1 MGRTGRYRAQKI
13 SRGKFPRLIFLV
25 SEVNGY
31 AVGCPLCIWNEQV
44 KTVRLRSSV
53 ISHMDDDSSQLQLAF
68 SGAQQNRIRYLLY
81 THHRNAAICTLVQSL
96 TEPNSLP
103 PIPEEP
109 HCGAELPAST
119 IDVKKLLRHLHA
131 EATFCRVVC

>member
-1 MGRTGRYRAQKI
+1 MTYGADRTVQGTKNK
-13 SRGKFPRLIFLV
+13 SRVIPSTYFLLV

-31 AVGCPLCIWNEQV
+31 AVGCPLCTWNEQV

-81 THHRNAAICTLVQSL
+81 THHRNAAICALM
-96 TEPNSLP
+96 
-103 PIPEEP
+103 
-109 HCGAELPAST
+109 
-119 IDVKKLLRHLHA
+119 
-131 EATFCRVVC
+131 

>member
-1 MGRTGRYRAQKI
+1 MTYGADRTVQGTKNK
-13 SRGKFPRLIFLV
+13 SRVIPSTYFLLV

-81 THHRNAAICTLVQSL
+81 VRHRNAAICALV
-96 TEPNSLP
+96 
-103 PIPEEP
+103 
-109 HCGAELPAST
+109 
-119 IDVKKLLRHLHA
+119 
-131 EATFCRVVC
+131 